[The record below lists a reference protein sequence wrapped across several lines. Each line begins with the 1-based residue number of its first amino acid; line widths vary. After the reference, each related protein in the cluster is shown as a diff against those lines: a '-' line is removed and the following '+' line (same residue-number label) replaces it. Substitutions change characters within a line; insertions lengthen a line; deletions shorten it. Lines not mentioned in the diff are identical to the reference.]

1 MNLCILLYM
10 YINFKINIKVI
21 LYKYVYMYKVLLRV
35 IDQMQKIFKDNGGSD
50 KELAIVVNND
60 FY

>member
-1 MNLCILLYM
+1 MYLCILLYM
-10 YINFKINIKVI
+10 YVNIKINIKVI
-21 LYKYVYMYKVLLRV
+21 LYKYMYKVLLRV

>member
-1 MNLCILLYM
+1 MYLCILLYM
-10 YINFKINIKVI
+10 YVNIKINIKVI
-21 LYKYVYMYKVLLRV
+21 LYKYMYKVLLRV
-35 IDQMQKIFKDNGGSD
+35 IDQMKKIFKDNGGSD

>member
-1 MNLCILLYM
+1 MYLCILLYM
-10 YINFKINIKVI
+10 YVNIKINIKVI
-21 LYKYVYMYKVLLRV
+21 LYKYMYMYKVLLRV